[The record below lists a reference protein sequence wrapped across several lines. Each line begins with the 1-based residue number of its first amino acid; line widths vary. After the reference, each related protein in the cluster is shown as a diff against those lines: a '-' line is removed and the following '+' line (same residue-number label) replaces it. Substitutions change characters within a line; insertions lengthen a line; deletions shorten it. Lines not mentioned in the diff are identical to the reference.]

1 MNETRENE
9 SKGKH
14 MKKIIIIAVSFIV
27 TFLLMLTGLRPTQ
40 YDIAAGRTAPA
51 DIYAPREIVDELT
64 TERRRAEAEAD
75 LGDKYDISP
84 EITQESEKALR
95 SIFAFADAQ
104 RETSA
109 PMQETQTEGID
120 ISPLL
125 SMDNSTFSAFSS
137 LLIETQRELLETG
150 VTEKEA
156 ALAQA
161 RTILSPNTRH
171 AEFGISL
178 LDATLA
184 ENKFFNAE
192 KTEEARR
199 ALRNSVE
206 EVTYKANQVIVRKG
220 DIVTQAQYEVLSAL
234 GMVESNTNGLPAL
247 SIFGA
252 FLLLFACY
260 TILYLYMRRYAHE
273 CLKNDGLLLMI
284 AIIFALTVLL
294 SSAGIAK
301 SINAYLLP
309 IVAGTALLAILVD
322 IRFAVTYNA
331 VISIL
336 SVLIF
341 EGDIFCLSCLI
352 LSGTLSAFVFTRAGL
367 RHTLVFSAVIQS
379 VCQFALYFAIGVLEG
394 LELKGALIRGLYG
407 FGSGAISSVLVIGT
421 LPFWEY
427 AFDVT
432 TPFKLLEL
440 SNPDQP
446 LLKRLL
452 TEAPGTYHHSLMV
465 GNLAEVACEAIGG
478 NALLARTGAYY
489 HDVGK
494 LRRPQ
499 YFKENQYA
507 ENPHDKMNPQL
518 SASIII
524 SHVKE
529 GNDLA
534 RQHRLPGAIRSIIAS
549 HHGNSLVSFFYHKAK
564 IENEGEAEEEKFRYA
579 GPRPNTREEA
589 IVMLADSVEAAVRS
603 LETKDEGSIREMVQ
617 KILHGKLNDGQM
629 GESGLTLRDMETI
642 ESAFVHVF
650 CGYFHSRIQY
660 PENERKEN

>member
-1 MNETRENE
+1 
-9 SKGKH
+9 

-27 TFLLMLTGLRPTQ
+27 TFLLVLTGLRPTQ

-51 DIYAPREIVDELT
+51 DIYAKREVVDELT
-64 TERRRAEAEAD
+64 TEKRRMDAEAD
-75 LGDKYDISP
+75 LQDKYDISSDL
-84 EITQESEKALR
+84 TQEAEAALR
-95 SIFAFADAQ
+95 EILSFAEGQRALTEPLQQTMKDGVDISRLLTMDDATFASF
-104 RETSA
+104 SA
-109 PMQETQTEGID
+109 LLAETQTG
-120 ISPLL
+120 
-125 SMDNSTFSAFSS
+125 
-137 LLIETQRELLETG
+137 LLENGITD
-150 VTEKEA
+150 KAA
-156 ALAQA
+156 ALEAA
-161 RTILSPNTRH
+161 RTILSPNTRYTD
-171 AEFGISL
+171 FGLQIL
-178 LDATLA
+178 ETTLR
-184 ENKFFNAE
+184 ENKIFNPE
-192 KTEEARR
+192 KTEEARQ
-199 ALRNSVE
+199 ALRDSVE

-220 DIVTQAQYEVLSAL
+220 DIVTQAQYEVLSEL
-234 GMVESNTNGLPAL
+234 GMVQSDNAKLHVL
-247 SIFGA
+247 SIIGA
-252 FLLLFACY
+252 FLLLLGCY
-260 TILYLYMRRYAHE
+260 AVLYLYMRRYAHE

-284 AIIFALTVLL
+284 AIIFALTILL

-301 SINAYLLP
+301 TINPYLLP
-309 IVAGTALLAILVD
+309 IIAGTALLAILVD
-322 IRFAVTYNA
+322 IRFAITYNA
-331 VISIL
+331 VISIV

-341 EGDIFCLSCLI
+341 EGDIYCLSCLI
-352 LSGTLSAFVFTRAGL
+352 LSGTLSAFVFTRPGL
-367 RHTLVFSAVIQS
+367 RHTLVFSAVIQAA
-379 VCQFALYFAIGVLEG
+379 CQFALYFAIGVLEG
-394 LELKGALIRGLYG
+394 LELESALLRGLYG
-407 FGSGAISSVLVIGT
+407 FGAGAISSVLIIGT

-507 ENPHDKMNPQL
+507 ENPHDKMSPQL
-518 SASIII
+518 SASVII

-529 GNDLA
+529 GTDLA
-534 RQHRLPGAIRSIIAS
+534 RQYRLPGAIRSIIAS
-549 HHGNSLVSFFYHKAK
+549 HHGNTLVSFFYHKAK
-564 IENEGEAEEEKFRYA
+564 IENEGEAEEEKFRYP

-603 LETKDEGSIREMVQ
+603 LENKDEASIRTMVQ
-617 KILHGKLNDGQM
+617 KILQGKLGDGQM
-629 GESGLTLRDMETI
+629 GESGLTLRDIETI

-650 CGYFHSRIQY
+650 CGYFHSRIKY
-660 PENERKEN
+660 PENEKKEN